1 MFRYVRYMKC
11 CDCEVKERVGR
22 LVVASAGESDE
33 READRSP
40 RLDSTVLT
48 GLVLMIHAA
57 LDFVPTDRTCGV

>member
-1 MFRYVRYMKC
+1 MKC
-11 CDCEVKERVGR
+11 CDCEVKERVGL

-40 RLDSTVLT
+40 RLDSTALT
-48 GLVLMIHAA
+48 GLVLVIHAA